1 MAQQEGV
8 NPKAPKT
15 PLRSSRDIQGNILA
29 PFNKPFQAFLFL
41 NFRNDGA
48 SAREWL
54 DSLVPADPPPADDR
68 PADDS
73 PLIAVT
79 EDVAD
84 HNDQVSTSRRP
95 TQRKE
100 DTPPPRHRCWLA
112 VSFTRSGLVTLHPEL
127 AADLM
132 QFQAF
137 WEGPLGTRRDEYGN
151 VTTTAALLGDKGDSD
166 PDHWVVGGP
175 RQDPVDALVTLAADE
190 EAQLDGL
197 VNQLVELAGQYQQ
210 TKVGRLL
217 VLLEQR
223 GKAPRMLAER
233 QGLFKFKEGVSQPGV
248 LGFTPAKRRHRRL
261 EDADHPGSPI
271 IATGEF
277 LLGYPGERRVDL
289 RARPPATPAWMR
301 DGSFQ
306 VFRRLTHNPDDWDR
320 QMAMLTEKA
329 GITSEKLEAKAVGR
343 HPNGCPLAPDAGCD
357 PADSNPDNDTLNDF
371 DYAADPEGVHTP
383 LFAHIRRMNP
393 RDERV
398 FYRARRLLRRGITFE
413 DSGNDQGLLFN
424 AFMASIED
432 QFEYLMRYWAN
443 GLGLDGTG
451 AGDGPDPLIG
461 KRASA
466 ETRWV
471 LRLPGGYHQLLSAEQ
486 LVAPTGAVYASPQPT
501 QRQLT
506 FDQVVQTSGAVY
518 AFAPSI
524 PTLRRLA
531 QDPARVEISRA

>member
-1 MAQQEGV
+1 MAKQEGV
-8 NPKAPKT
+8 NAKAPET

-54 DSLVPADPPPADDR
+54 GSLFPRGR
-68 PADDS
+68 P

-79 EDVAD
+79 KEVAL
-84 HNDQVSTSRRP
+84 HNEEVSESRRQEP
-95 TQRKE
+95 RE
-100 DTPPPRHRCWLA
+100 DIPPPPAKSWLA
-112 VSFTRSGLVTLHPEL
+112 VSLTRSGLVTLHPEL

-137 WEGPLGTRRDEYGN
+137 WEGPLGTRNEYGTA
-151 VTTTAALLGDKGDSD
+151 TTTAALLGDEGDSD
-166 PDHWVVGGP
+166 PHCWVVGGP
-175 RQDPVDALVTLAADE
+175 RQDPVDALVTLAADDE
-190 EAQLDGL
+190 DKLNNL
-197 VNQLVELAGQYQQ
+197 VNQLVESAGWYKQ
-210 TKVGRLL
+210 TKVGKLL
-217 VLLEQR
+217 VLRDQR
-223 GKAPRMLAER
+223 GKTPEKPDER
-233 QGLFKFKEGVSQPGV
+233 PDLFKFKEGVSQPGV
-248 LGFTPAKRRHRRL
+248 LGFTHAERRNRRL
-261 EDADHPGSPI
+261 EDARHPGSPI

-289 RARPPATPAWMR
+289 RARPLGAPGWMR

-306 VFRRLTHNPDDWDR
+306 VFRRLTQNPGVWDH
-320 QMAMLTEKA
+320 QMTVLAEEH
-329 GITSEKLEAKAVGR
+329 GISRSVLEAKAVGR

-357 PADSNPDNDTLNDF
+357 PGDPKPDNDTLNDF
-371 DYAADPEGVHTP
+371 DYADDPEGVHTP

-393 RDERV
+393 RDESV
-398 FYRARRLLRRGITFE
+398 FYRAHRLLRRGIPFE
-413 DSGNDQGLLFN
+413 DSAKDSGLLFN
-424 AFMASIED
+424 AFMASIEQ

-443 GLGLDGTG
+443 GLAPNRTG

-461 KRASA
+461 KRATP

-471 LRLPGGYHQLLSAEQ
+471 LRLPVAHFELLTPERFVEA
-486 LVAPTGAVYASPQPT
+486 TGAVYAPPQPV

-506 FDQVVQTSGAVY
+506 FDQVVRTTGAVY

-531 QDPARVEISRA
+531 RAGSMVRPD

>member
-8 NPKAPKT
+8 NPKAPET

-54 DSLVPADPPPADDR
+54 GSLLPPGRAPQ
-68 PADDS
+68 
-73 PLIAVT
+73 IAIT
-79 EDVAD
+79 EDVAL
-84 HNDQVSTSRRP
+84 HNDEVSKWR
-95 TQRKE
+95 QQNDN
-100 DTPPPRHRCWLA
+100 DTPPPKASWLA

-127 AADLM
+127 AADLL

-137 WEGPLGTRRDEYGN
+137 WEGPLGTRRDEYGSA
-151 VTTTAALLGDKGDSD
+151 TTTAALLGDEDESEDESKRPRKSD

-175 RQDPVDALVTLAADE
+175 GQDPVDALVTLAADE
-190 EAQLDGL
+190 EDELKKL
-197 VNQLVELAGQYQQ
+197 VNTLVGRAGLYWR

-217 VLLEQR
+217 VLRDLR
-223 GKAPRMLAER
+223 GRTLGKPGE
-233 QGLFKFKEGVSQPGV
+233 GPDLFKFKEGVSQPGV
-248 LGFTPAKRRHRRL
+248 LGFTKAKWRNRRF
-261 EDADHPGSPI
+261 EDAKHPGSPI

-289 RARPPATPAWMR
+289 RARPLATPGWMR
-301 DGSFQ
+301 NGSFQ
-306 VFRRLTHNPDDWDR
+306 VFRRLTQDPGAWDD
-320 QMAMLTEKA
+320 QMDVLAEKH
-329 GITSEKLEAKAVGR
+329 GISSKELEAKAVGR
-343 HPNGCPLAPDAGCD
+343 LPNGCPLAPGADCD
-357 PADSNPDNDTLNDF
+357 PEHPKPDTLNDF
-371 DYAADPEGVHTP
+371 DYTADPEGVYTP

-393 RDERV
+393 RDEGV
-398 FYRARRLLRRGITFE
+398 FYRAHRLLRRGIPFE
-413 DSGNDQGLLFN
+413 DSDHDDQGLLFN

-443 GLGLDGTG
+443 GLTRDGIE
-451 AGDGPDPLIG
+451 AGGGPDPLIG
-461 KRASA
+461 RRASP

-471 LRLPGGYHQLLSAEQ
+471 LRLPVEHSELLSPARFVE
-486 LVAPTGAVYASPQPT
+486 ATGAVYGPPQPI
-501 QRQLT
+501 QRELT
-506 FDQVVQTSGAVY
+506 FDQVVRTTGAVY

-531 QDPARVEISRA
+531 RARPMIRAD

>member
-48 SAREWL
+48 SAREWIG
-54 DSLVPADPPPADDR
+54 SLLPPGR
-68 PADDS
+68 P
-73 PLIAVT
+73 PQIAIT
-79 EDVAD
+79 KDVAL
-84 HNDQVSTSRRP
+84 HNDQISESRR
-95 TQRKE
+95 KN
-100 DTPPPRHRCWLA
+100 TPPPQESWMAL
-112 VSFTRSGLVTLHPEL
+112 SLTRSGLVTLHPEL
-127 AADLM
+127 AADLI

-137 WEGPLGTRRDEYGN
+137 WEGPLGARNEYGPA
-151 VTTTAALLGDKGDSD
+151 TTTAALLGDEEGSD
-166 PDHWVVGGP
+166 PHHWVVGGP
-175 RQDPVDALVTLAADE
+175 RQDPVDALVTLAADDE
-190 EAQLDGL
+190 ETLDGL
-197 VNQLVELAGQYQQ
+197 VDELVEQAGGYAQ
-210 TKVGRLL
+210 TKVGKLL
-217 VLLEQR
+217 VLRDQR
-223 GKAPRMLAER
+223 GKAPGEFDER
-233 QGLFKFKEGVSQPGV
+233 PGLFKFKEGVSQPGV
-248 LGFTPAKRRHRRL
+248 LGFTEAEWRHRRF
-261 EDADHPGSPI
+261 EDAKHPGSPI

-277 LLGYPGERRVDL
+277 LLGYPGERRATL
-289 RARPPATPAWMR
+289 RARPLATLGWML

-306 VFRRLTHNPDDWDR
+306 VFRRLTHDPGAWDR
-320 QMAMLTEKA
+320 QIAMLTEKA
-329 GITSEKLEAKAVGR
+329 GITSEELEAKAVGR
-343 HPNGCPLAPDAGCD
+343 HPNGCPLAPDTGCD
-357 PADSNPDNDTLNDF
+357 PEHPKPDTLNDF
-371 DYAADPEGVHTP
+371 DYAADADGVHTP

-413 DSGNDQGLLFN
+413 DSDNDQGLLFN

-461 KRASA
+461 RRASP

-471 LRLPGGYHQLLSAEQ
+471 LRLPGADQQ
-486 LVAPTGAVYASPQPT
+486 LVTAEKFVEPTGAVYAPPQPV
-501 QRQLT
+501 QRHLT
-506 FDQVVQTSGAVY
+506 FDQVVRTTGAVY

-524 PTLRRLA
+524 PTLQRLA
-531 QDPARVEISRA
+531 EDPAQVKIGRP